1 MSLSKHKSILL
12 FGILMGALFF
22 FLQWMEYKFMLRE
35 LSTEVLIGLL
45 ALIFIILGIVLG
57 RTLRPKS
64 KPSIAVDSISPELKK
79 EHLKKLQIS
88 DREYEV
94 LELMAKGLSNQE
106 IGEQLF
112 ISISTVKTHSS
123 KLYEKL
129 DANRRTQAVQKAREL
144 QIL

>member
-64 KPSIAVDSISPELKK
+64 KPSIATDTISPELKK